1 MPFIQTTALKKILG
15 LKKRLKILQGGSSAG
30 KTIGVL
36 LDFIDDAQSRKGV
49 LASVVSET
57 MPHLRRGAIRDF
69 LNIMEQHGYY
79 KDDNWNKSEFTY
91 TFETGSKI
99 EFFSADQPAKVRGPR
114 RNRLFINEANNI
126 SFETYTQLVI
136 RTDEDIFIDYNPV
149 SEFWV
154 HTDVI
159 PKQDHDFLVLTY
171 RDNEGL
177 SPTIVQEIESRRGR
191 KDWWSVFGLGQ
202 LGEIQGKIYA
212 NWEVIDEVPKEARL
226 ERRWLDFGYTNDP
239 SAIGDLYY
247 GNGSYYLDEQLYQ
260 KGMSN
265 KNLADFLMNLEQPK
279 VLVIADSAE
288 PKSIDEIK
296 AFGVNIVPSI
306 KGKDSVNQ
314 GIQLVKDQKI
324 FVTKRS
330 VNIIKENRNYLWMV
344 DKDDRIINV
353 EDPNCANHH
362 MSGIR
367 YAFNSL
373 IPVIRRKEYIAT
385 LPRYQ
390 EKSKPNPAR

>member
-1 MPFIQTTALKKILG
+1 MPFIATTAVHKICG
-15 LKKRLKILQGGSSAG
+15 LRKRLKILQGGSSAG

-36 LDFIDDAQSRKGV
+36 LNFIDDAQSRKGI
-49 LASVVSET
+49 LASVVSES

-79 KDDNWNKSEFTY
+79 KDANWNKSEFTY

-149 SEFWV
+149 AEFWV

-159 PKQDHDFLVLTY
+159 PKQEHDFLILTY

-177 SPTIVQEIESRRGR
+177 SPTIVQEIESRKGR
-191 KDWWSVFGLGQ
+191 KDWWAVFGEGQ
-202 LGEIQGKIYA
+202 LGEIQGKIYP
-212 NWEVIDEVPKEARL
+212 NWEVVDEVPKEARL

-247 GNGSYYLDEQLYQ
+247 GNGVYYLDEQLYQ

-265 KNLADFLMNLEQPK
+265 QKLAEFLLNLENPK
-279 VLVIADSAE
+279 TLVIADSAE

-296 AFGVNIVPSI
+296 SFGINIVASI

-314 GIQLVKDQKI
+314 GIQLVRDQKI

-344 DKDDRIINV
+344 DKDGRIINV

-362 MSGIR
+362 LSGIR

-373 IPVIRRKEYIAT
+373 TPVIRRKDFINSLPKQFPKEKKQIA
-385 LPRYQ
+385 L
-390 EKSKPNPAR
+390 